1 MMWTIIR
8 DLVAGG
14 VTIFLTTQYLDE
26 ADQLADRIAVLHL
39 GRLAGVGPASDYDRQ
54 SVVELMTTGSR
65 GGRAPDALT
74 GTTSALEA

>member
-1 MMWTIIR
+1 
-8 DLVAGG
+8 
-14 VTIFLTTQYLDE
+14 
-26 ADQLADRIAVLHL
+26 
-39 GRLAGVGPASDYDRQ
+39 VGPASDYDRQ